1 MNNIIT
7 AQLKKGVETRT
18 IPIWQYDYGMVLL
31 PVGVDLPD
39 AYEVHF
45 ANDKMGNSVT
55 SIGNA
60 NGADIPDSL
69 LLSGKNIHAWVY
81 LHSGEDDGET
91 VYNVYIP
98 VNDRARPTNETPTP
112 VQQDVITQTIAALN
126 AAVEKSEGNV
136 LKYPKIVDGYWYC
149 WDANEDTFVNTTV
162 SATGPKGDTGNGIS
176 SVTLNADY
184 TLTLYFTDSSPV
196 TVGPIRGQQ
205 GEQGDPGIPAYVH
218 IRYSYHNPDSDDD
231 METDPDS
238 WMGIYS
244 GSSATAP
251 EHYTSYTWYQIKGE
265 PAISFSDD
273 GEGNVEVEF
282 ADIPDATGV
291 SF

>member
-1 MNNIIT
+1 MNIIT
-7 AQLKKGVETRT
+7 AQLIQGETTRT
-18 IPIWQYDYGMVLL
+18 IPLWQYDYGMVLL

-45 ANDKMGNSVT
+45 ANVKSATTVT
-55 SIGNA
+55 SIGDA
-60 NGADIPDSL
+60 NGVAIPDSV
-69 LLSGKNIHAWVY
+69 LLSGKNINAYIY
-81 LHSGEDDGET
+81 LHSGENDGET
-91 VYNVYIP
+91 VYHVIIP
-98 VNDRARPTNETPTP
+98 VNDRAQPTNEPPTP
-112 VQQDVITQTIAALN
+112 VQQDVITQTIAVLN
-126 AAVEKSEGNV
+126 AAVEKSDSNV

-149 WDANEDTFVNTTV
+149 WDANQNTFVNTTV

-176 SVTLNADY
+176 TVSLNADY

-205 GEQGDPGIPAYVH
+205 GEPGNPGIPAYVH
-218 IRYSYHNPDSDDD
+218 IKYSYHEPDSDDD
-231 METDPDS
+231 MGDSPDA
-238 WMGIYS
+238 WMGVYS

-251 EHYTSYTWYQIKGE
+251 EHYTDYVWYMIKGD

-273 GEGNVEVEF
+273 GEGNVEVVF